1 MLYGTVTA
9 RSEYTHLCP
18 VCVLASREGVFLL
31 ETLRVDRDRDSI
43 PQALFGGGGFSAVWD
58 PEDCDRL
65 SCSECQS
72 QISCFYCTPLSD
84 DAMDDAQKALDAAV
98 ARRTQIAE
106 LLVVA
111 RAAVD
116 EDRRNNLR

>member
-1 MLYGTVTA
+1 
-9 RSEYTHLCP
+9 
-18 VCVLASREGVFLL
+18 
-31 ETLRVDRDRDSI
+31 
-43 PQALFGGGGFSAVWD
+43 
-58 PEDCDRL
+58 
-65 SCSECQS
+65 
-72 QISCFYCTPLSD
+72 
-84 DAMDDAQKALDAAV
+84 MDDAQKALDAAV

>member
-1 MLYGTVTA
+1 MRKSTGADGRCRIFGTQKLGEAVFPHSGFQGVVTDFRA
-9 RSEYTHLCP
+9 
-18 VCVLASREGVFLL
+18 
-31 ETLRVDRDRDSI
+31 
-43 PQALFGGGGFSAVWD
+43 
-58 PEDCDRL
+58 
-65 SCSECQS
+65 SECQS